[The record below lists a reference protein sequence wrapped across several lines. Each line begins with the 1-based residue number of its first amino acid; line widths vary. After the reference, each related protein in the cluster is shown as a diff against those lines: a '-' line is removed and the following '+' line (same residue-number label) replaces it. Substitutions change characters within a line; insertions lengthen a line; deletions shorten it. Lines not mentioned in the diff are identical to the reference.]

1 MPDAVNIRA
10 TSTAMAPKKGTR
22 KSMPKVRTGCRTCKQ
37 RRVKCDE
44 GKPSC
49 LNCSRAGR
57 QCEGYPV
64 PMNGQGKELQRQ
76 QRLDIRV
83 YSLPFKVPGSQADRQ
98 LLHFYCVEAAGS
110 LSSFSD
116 PTLWTTLILQRSH
129 HQPVIRNALVT
140 LAGLYR
146 EYLLGGNSIQP
157 SGSQLAMQRI
167 AKCHRQLRLYLRT
180 PDASVETPLICSILF
195 YVFETLVGDASSAIQ
210 HLNSGLNLL
219 RRTQARSHDYSDDIL
234 PHLIA
239 IFSRLD
245 VQASAFDDLRVP
257 ILTLVSPEEMSGL
270 VGIVPD
276 TMSSLSEA
284 EAALTKLQNWM
295 MHHIIA
301 YLSHKNQSMD
311 QLPQGL
317 IHERFVL
324 YQQYERF
331 LDALSILLASLPVD
345 MMHRALLLR
354 IQALMYHAILL
365 ENIPKHTPP
374 SSSNPSSGY
383 STPSSPGPNDSLQS
397 ALLDTQQFLSS
408 LSAPDTP
415 RHFTLCS
422 QLVAILY
429 FLCLKTTDPQSQET
443 ALALLRHSR
452 LPARDGLW
460 EAQKAISIVQT
471 LLGRAGAGPEGM
483 CRLEDVGEDVFSHEI
498 RGMDQVFREITA
510 RSVERVDDV
519 R

>member
-1 MPDAVNIRA
+1 
-10 TSTAMAPKKGTR
+10 MAPRKGTR

-37 RRVKCDE
+37 RHVKCDE
-44 GKPSC
+44 AKPSC
-49 LNCSRAGR
+49 LNCTRTGR
-57 QCEGYPV
+57 HCEGYPIV
-64 PMNGQGKELQRQ
+64 MEAQGKALQKQ
-76 QRLDIRV
+76 ERLDIRE

-146 EYLLGGNSIQP
+146 EYLQGGNSIQP
-157 SGSQLAMQRI
+157 SSSQLAMQRI
-167 AKCHRQLRLYLRT
+167 AKCYRQLRLYLRS

-195 YVFETLVGDASSAIQ
+195 YAFETLVGDATSAIQ

-219 RRTQARSHDYSDDIL
+219 RYTQARSQDSSDDIL
-234 PHLIA
+234 SHLAA

-257 ILTLVSPEEMSGL
+257 ILTLVSPEEMTGL
-270 VGIVPD
+270 VDIVPD
-276 TMSSLSEA
+276 TISSLSEA

-301 YLSHKNQSMD
+301 YISHKNKPIED
-311 QLPQGL
+311 LPQGL

-331 LDALSILLASLPVD
+331 LGRLSSLLASLSVD

-365 ENIPKHTPP
+365 ENIPKHRSPDQSDP
-374 SSSNPSSGY
+374 SFGY
-383 STPSSPGPNDSLQS
+383 SCPSFSPNDSFQS
-397 ALLDTQQFLSS
+397 ALLDTQRFLSS

-415 RHFTLCS
+415 RHFTLSS

-429 FLCLKTTDPQSQET
+429 FLCIKTTDPQSQQT
-443 ALALLRHSR
+443 ALSLLQHSR

-460 EAQKAISIVQT
+460 EAQKVISIVQT
-471 LLGRAGAGPEGM
+471 LLGRARSEPEGLS
-483 CRLEDVGEDVFSHEI
+483 RLEDAGEDVFNGEI
-498 RGMDQVFREITA
+498 RGMDEVFREITA
-510 RSVERVDDV
+510 RSVELVGEV